1 MRDAE
6 QEARAQVVVTATAA
20 RAHAIKVP
28 PSQARNRDGTTAVMP
43 ESGKP
48 SRMVCRKPKEYRSP
62 MPLTGGAQLVPDQ
75 VSAVAAYV
83 WSISHNPA
91 PKRR

>member
-1 MRDAE
+1 MPNKRRVHRLLSRR
-6 QEARAQVVVTATAA
+6 QRPG
-20 RAHAIKVP
+20 HAIINKVP
-28 PSQARNRDGTTAVMP
+28 PSQARNGYGADGSYAGI
-43 ESGKP
+43 GKTITDGVP
-48 SRMVCRKPKEYRSP
+48 QAPKEYRSP
-62 MPLTGGAQLVPDQ
+62 MPLTGGAQLAPDQ